1 MALSLSKIQILN
13 ELAGHLYSFLPG
25 KAHPFADQNISFAG
39 IATSLGLNKFWP
51 GGSKLPAISQLL
63 TNTLQYQINSFCLL
77 FIEIVRKSMVYR
89 QNKGDPLT
97 REEIDKLNELIAQVG
112 FKIPE
117 LHEPKFLNGLPRKSQ
132 KPEATSHTKDLPDS
146 TIQELKSKLL
156 ELISLPPQERGFQFE
171 KFLKKLFEIF
181 DLAPR
186 NSFRLV
192 GEQIDGSFEFHGET
206 YLVEAT
212 WQKEPI
218 GQEKL
223 LTFSGKVAGKAEW
236 SRGLLISNSGFSLNG
251 LEAFTRGRS
260 TNIICMDGLDL
271 YYILEGK
278 LDFFSVLEQK
288 VRRAAETNQAYVSVR
303 ELFPNVS

>member
-1 MALSLSKIQILN
+1 MALSLSQTQALSV
-13 ELAGHLYSFLPG
+13 LAEHLYSFLPG

-39 IATSLGLNKFWP
+39 IAASLGFNQFWTN
-51 GGSKLPAISQLL
+51 GSKLPAISQLL
-63 TNTLQYQINSFCLL
+63 TNTLQYKSGSFCPLL
-77 FIEIVRKSMVYR
+77 IEIVRKSVAYR
-89 QNKGDPLT
+89 QNKGDPIT
-97 REEIDKLNELIAQVG
+97 REEINKLNELIAQVG

-117 LHEPKFLNGLPRKSQ
+117 LHDPKFLNVLPRKSH
-132 KPEATSHTKDLPDS
+132 KPEATSHIKDLPDS

-156 ELISLPPQERGFQFE
+156 ELSSLPSQEKGFQFE
-171 KFLKKLFEIF
+171 KFLNDLFKIF
-181 DLAPR
+181 GLSPR
-186 NSFRLV
+186 SSFRLV

-223 LTFSGKVAGKAEW
+223 LTFSGKVGGKAKW
-236 SRGLLISNSGFSLNG
+236 TRGFLISNSGFSLNG
-251 LEAFTRGRS
+251 LEAFTRGRP

-278 LDFFSVLEQK
+278 LDFCSVLEQK

>member
-13 ELAGHLYSFLPG
+13 VLADHLYSFLPG

-39 IATSLGLNKFWP
+39 IATSLGLNQFWL

-63 TNTLQYQINSFCLL
+63 TNTLQYQSGSFCPLL
-77 FIEIVRKSMVYR
+77 IEIVRKSMAYR

-97 REEIDKLNELIAQVG
+97 REEIDKLNELVAQID

-117 LHEPKFLNGLPRKSQ
+117 LHDPKFLNSLPRKSH
-132 KPEATSHTKDLPDS
+132 KPEATSHIKDLPDS
-146 TIQELKSKLL
+146 EIQGLKSKLK
-156 ELISLPPQERGFQFE
+156 ELSSLPPQERGFQFE
-171 KFLKKLFEIF
+171 EFLKKLFEIF
-181 DLAPR
+181 NLAPR

-192 GEQIDGSFEFHGET
+192 GEQIDGSFLFQRET

-212 WQKEPI
+212 WQNKPI

-236 SRGLLISNSGFSLNG
+236 SRGLLISHSGFSSNG
-251 LEAFTRGRS
+251 LEAFTRGKR

-271 YYILEGK
+271 WCILEGK